1 MEGQPD
7 WAETRANRLGF
18 AAYGSKFFHSSF
30 NLGNSRFLER

>member
-18 AAYGSKFFHSSF
+18 AAYGSKFSIIAST
-30 NLGNSRFLER
+30 LGILVF